1 MFQFDDITCLR
12 MEPRNFLEV
21 MNVVLHLLGNIE
33 TQKKTKNVPVK
44 HNESTLLFS
53 LPTIQTSSSCEI
65 PLMMAKSAY
74 D

>member
-33 TQKKTKNVPVK
+33 TQK
-44 HNESTLLFS
+44 
-53 LPTIQTSSSCEI
+53 
-65 PLMMAKSAY
+65 
-74 D
+74 